1 MGRAPRTAFSWNLL
15 QEELG
20 GSFTARALN
29 LLPTKFALLGPE
41 GKEFGLLQLR
51 GPSVA
56 EFESGDYT
64 AALKRSGRSYRM
76 VADGEQVLAAVPKRR
91 SVDELE
97 ISCGGQ
103 TYEAKA
109 SFFRNL
115 AIASYPG
122 AERTVRLSGGLT
134 GRNYEAL
141 FTTENR
147 CALRVSVFLLW
158 HLATN
163 RRRVYRMGSTLGRGE
178 I

>member
-1 MGRAPRTAFSWNLL
+1 MGRAQRTAFSWNLL

-29 LLPTKFALLGPE
+29 LLSTEFALLSPDD
-41 GKEFGLLQLR
+41 KEFGLLQLR

-56 EFESGDYT
+56 EFESGGYT

-76 VADGEQVLAAVPKRR
+76 VAEGEQVLAAVPKKR

-115 AIASYPG
+115 AIASRPG
-122 AERTVRLSGGLT
+122 VERAVRLSGGLT
-134 GRNYEAL
+134 RRNYKAL
-141 FTTENR
+141 FATKNG
-147 CALRVSVFLLW
+147 CALCVSVFLLW
-158 HLATN
+158 HLTTN
-163 RRRVYRMGSTLGRGE
+163 RRRVYRMGSTIVRGE